1 MEDNYNYYTSTHHST
16 PLRTYYVALNR
27 LGGPRKT
34 HLPAN
39 KSLGKLSTYVKSFTL
54 TVPEHRSEAIIA
66 RLFGSNHVKHGMK
79 HLCDSGKELMPLT
92 TANLL
97 IPKNCTNII
106 SIVKMKTKSGQHSH
120 RNQHQ
125 NQSGNG
131 APPAALTDRH
141 HKRQHSGRQQNCTH
155 ESCSSKKKGT
165 RHDNG
170 NSDKGNAN
178 GASESQE
185 ATKNKQKPK
194 KNQKKNQKNIR
205 NRNGIN
211 NVSDGV
217 SSTSSTT
224 TTTTAT
230 VVQTTSTKSQISI
243 NSITAASSDDDV
255 RQVLDDLSGQS
266 AIADDDDYNY
276 DS

>member
-97 IPKNCTNII
+97 IPKNCTNIV

-120 RNQHQ
+120 KNQQH

-131 APPAALTDRH
+131 APPAALTERH
-141 HKRQHSGRQQNCTH
+141 HKRHHSGKQQNCTH
-155 ESCSSKKKGT
+155 EACTSKKKTT
-165 RHDNG
+165 RNDSG
-170 NSDKGNAN
+170 NNDKSNVT
-178 GASESQE
+178 GALDLQE
-185 ATKNKQKPK
+185 ATKNKQKQK
-194 KNQKKNQKNIR
+194 KNQKKNQKNNR
-205 NRNGIN
+205 NRNGIK

-217 SSTSSTT
+217 SSTTT
-224 TTTTAT
+224 ETTMA
-230 VVQTTSTKSQISI
+230 VRTTSAKSQTDL
-243 NSITAASSDDDV
+243 NSIMAASSDDDV
-255 RQVLDDLSGQS
+255 RQILDDPSGQS
-266 AIADDDDYNY
+266 AFGDDDDYNY